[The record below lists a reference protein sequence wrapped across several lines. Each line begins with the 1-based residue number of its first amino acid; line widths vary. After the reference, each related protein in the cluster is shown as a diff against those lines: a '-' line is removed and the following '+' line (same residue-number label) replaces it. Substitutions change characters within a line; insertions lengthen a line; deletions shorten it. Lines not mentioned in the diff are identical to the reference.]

1 MPDAHSTDRSAATST
16 TSTRSRRFVVFFV
29 AALALSLVVSL
40 TTNILRRPETEAVAA
55 NAAAGQRILADAATT
70 ATKAAEVKPFEPLE
84 IVTASGKH
92 RLDVEVMRTPDE
104 QARGLMFRQSMADSN
119 GMLFDFGLDRPVSM
133 WMKNTYIPLD
143 MVFINADGTIHRVE
157 ERTEPLSERT
167 IASGAPVRAV
177 LELSAGVARK
187 LGIKSGDKVVHAMF
201 PAK

>member
-1 MPDAHSTDRSAATST
+1 MPDQIFNGGAVKPMAGSP
-16 TSTRSRRFVVFFV
+16 RSRRFVGFFV
-29 AALALSLVVSL
+29 AVLVLSIVVSL

-55 NAAAGQRILADAATT
+55 NAAAGQKLLADATS
-70 ATKAAEVKPFEPLE
+70 ATKAPTVKPFESLN
-84 IVTASGKH
+84 IVTQSGKH

-104 QARGLMFRQSMADSN
+104 QARGLMFRQSMADTS

-133 WMKNTYIPLD
+133 WMKNTYISLD
-143 MVFINADGTIHRVE
+143 MVFITADGTVNRVE

-177 LELSAGVARK
+177 LELNAGVART
-187 LGIKSGDKVVHAMF
+187 LGMRSGDKIVHSMF